1 MTPLR
6 FTTVRHDAPKGGVRA
21 RMGRVLSV
29 VAILV
34 GALCVGSRVQ
44 VAEAQQNG
52 MRLIVNAAN
61 PAALLE
67 RDFVSDAFLKK
78 ATRWPDGE
86 AIHPLD
92 QRVDAAVRVRFS
104 DGVLRRSIAAVR
116 HYWQQ
121 RIFSGRGVPPP
132 ELESDAAV
140 IARVQ
145 RDRGAIGYVSEHA
158 DLSSV
163 KVVSVPAH

>member
-1 MTPLR
+1 MLFP
-6 FTTVRHDAPKGGVRA
+6 VQ
-21 RMGRVLSV
+21 RVH
-29 VAILV
+29 
-34 GALCVGSRVQ
+34 
-44 VAEAQQNG
+44 VAEAQQAA
-52 MRLIVNAAN
+52 MRLIVNSAN
-61 PAALLE
+61 PAAQLD
-67 RDFVSDAFLKK
+67 RDFVTDAFLKK

-92 QRVDAAVRVRFS
+92 QRVDAAVRARFS
-104 DGVLRRSIAAVR
+104 DGVLHRSIAAVR

-145 RDRGAIGYVSEHA
+145 RDRGAIGYVSERANLSA
-158 DLSSV
+158 DSV
-163 KVVSVPAH
+163 KVVSVLAR